1 MKALYF
7 FFVMLI
13 LAGCDK
19 ISVTAA
25 DSKDIAGNGTT
36 IYISNSAGLTFSSEP
51 RLDETKTDGA
61 RKYRVIRFV
70 TNDKP
75 EDIDEQLS
83 AVLADLGYTRR
94 VESFSEDSYRI
105 SYRGERGDSLL
116 TRVSSSIKPGL
127 ERETVLVIS
136 WYLFD

>member
-1 MKALYF
+1 MKVLCIF
-7 FFVMLI
+7 FAISI

-25 DSKDIAGNGTT
+25 DPKDVAGNDTT
-36 IYISNSAGLTFSSEP
+36 IYISNSVGLTFAGKP
-51 RLDETKTDGA
+51 LLDETKNDGD
-61 RKYRVIRFV
+61 RKYRVIKFV
-70 TNDKP
+70 SNDKP
-75 EDIDEQLS
+75 ADIDEQLS
-83 AVLADLGYTRR
+83 TVLADLGYTRR

-105 SYRGERGDSLL
+105 SYRGGRGDSLL

-127 ERETVLVIS
+127 ERETVLIIS